1 MKDLIDRQETI
12 KEIKELA
19 NLYPYKVIGD
29 RESYSTYNEAW
40 SDCVDMAE
48 SAVLNQLT
56 VEAIPI
62 EWIKERMNNI
72 EDTVLE
78 MAWSM
83 LISDW
88 ADRKEE

>member
-19 NLYPYKVIGD
+19 NLYPYKVKGD
-29 RESYSTYNEAW
+29 GESYSKYNEAW

-62 EWIKERMNNI
+62 EWINKYANEHRAYI
-72 EDTVLE
+72 HAFAE
-78 MAWSM
+78 MVVCWNE
-83 LISDW
+83 
-88 ADRKEE
+88 RKEK